1 MRNPPKYIYI
11 YIYILFKTYSLS
23 LTFSNISITGRIM
36 KPRIA
41 VKSLIVHTRST
52 VHSILATRSERVI
65 ISTVSARFC
74 HTQPDRVHVEA
85 MRDSQRPDHSR
96 IYQCKSMEKKEER
109 ERERERERRKE
120 ENERLAALT
129 LYLFPCPSTD
139 LHSYVKEL
147 RCCEVRRHDAA
158 GEKERIGIVVINCSD
173 RCFDELPWDRS
184 KYRPSFSSFCN
195 EAINRG
201 RNDPLRRIFA

>member
-1 MRNPPKYIYI
+1 M
-11 YIYILFKTYSLS
+11 
-23 LTFSNISITGRIM
+23 TFSNISITGRIM

-65 ISTVSARFC
+65 ISTVSARFW

-96 IYQCKSMEKKEER
+96 IYQCKSMEKKEREGER
-109 ERERERERRKE
+109 EKKRKE

-158 GEKERIGIVVINCSD
+158 GEKERIGIVVINCST
-173 RCFDELPWDRS
+173 RVSTNCLEI
-184 KYRPSFSSFCN
+184 
-195 EAINRG
+195 A
-201 RNDPLRRIFA
+201 RNIVPPFLLLQQGN